1 MKMTSRLR
9 ELLKQDEI
17 IVAPGAPN
25 AMIAKLIERAGFPVV
40 YVSGAGVANTQLG
53 IADVGL
59 VTMTEIVNQIKYI
72 TNAVN
77 VPVIADADT
86 GYGNA
91 LNVIRTVREFEQAG
105 AVAIQLED
113 QVAPKKCGHFEGKL
127 LVSLEEM
134 VGKIKTV
141 DTRIDEDFV
150 IIART
155 DARAVSSF
163 EEAIERSNAY
173 LEAGADMI
181 FLEAPQ
187 SKSELEEAAKRINA
201 PLVANMVE
209 NGKTPIIPKEELE
222 SMGYKMV
229 LYANMAM
236 RVGVKAMEES
246 LAYLKR
252 HGNSD
257 GIDMITMKERNE
269 ITDLNKFKQLE
280 LKYLDLLEKT
290 TK

>member
-1 MKMTSRLR
+1 MTSRFK
-9 ELLKQDEI
+9 ELLKKDEI
-17 IVAPGAPN
+17 ILAPGAPN
-25 AMIAKLIERAGFPVV
+25 ALIAKLIERAGFPVV
-40 YVSGAGVANTQLG
+40 YVSGAGIANTQLG

-59 VTMTEIVNQIKYI
+59 VTMTEVVNQVKYI
-72 TNAVN
+72 CNAVN
-77 VPVIADADT
+77 IPVIADADT

-105 AVAIQLED
+105 AAGIQIED

-134 VGKIKTV
+134 VGKIKAAADART
-141 DTRIDEDFV
+141 DKDFV

-163 EEAIERSNAY
+163 EEAIERSKAY
-173 LEAGADMI
+173 LKAGADMI

-187 SKSELEEAAKRINA
+187 SRSELAEAAKRINA

-209 NGKTPIIPKEELE
+209 DGKTPIIPKEELE
-222 SMGYKMV
+222 SMGYKMA

-236 RVGVKAMEES
+236 RVGVKAMENS
-246 LAYLKR
+246 LTYLKR
-252 HGNSD
+252 E
-257 GIDMITMKERNE
+257 GISEGLDMITMKERNE
-269 ITDLNKFKQLE
+269 LTELDKFKELE
-280 LKYLDLLEKT
+280 LEYLY
-290 TK
+290 